1 MPAPQPTAPHEPGN
15 VLVYVVEDDPDIA
28 RLVRHQLELNSFRAR
43 VFSSG
48 ASVLQDAARELPR
61 LFVLDIMLPGAD
73 GLELCRQIRRHSL
86 LAGTPVIFMTAKTG
100 EADRVRG
107 LDLGADDYI
116 SKPFSP
122 RELMARVRA
131 VLRRAQ
137 PPPSALVL
145 KVGDLEIDSLAMT
158 LRVRD
163 QQVPITTREFRLL
176 DFMARNAG
184 RVFTRDQLLD
194 AVWSDSSFVT
204 PRSIDVYVRRLREK
218 IEPEPEHPRY
228 LKTVHGAGYRFE
240 APKPHSGGM

>member
-1 MPAPQPTAPHEPGN
+1 
-15 VLVYVVEDDPDIA
+15 
-28 RLVRHQLELNSFRAR
+28 
-43 VFSSG
+43 
-48 ASVLQDAARELPR
+48 
-61 LFVLDIMLPGAD
+61 
-73 GLELCRQIRRHSL
+73 
-86 LAGTPVIFMTAKTG
+86 VIFMTARTS

-116 SKPFSP
+116 SKPFST

-131 VLRRAQ
+131 VLRRTQ
-137 PPPSALVL
+137 PPAVASVL
-145 KVGDLEIDSLAMT
+145 RLGEVEIDSQAMT
-158 LRVRD
+158 LHVRS
-163 QQVPITTREFRLL
+163 QPVAITTREFRLL

-218 IEPEPEHPRY
+218 IEPEPDHPRY

-240 APKPHSGGM
+240 LAKQLTGYS